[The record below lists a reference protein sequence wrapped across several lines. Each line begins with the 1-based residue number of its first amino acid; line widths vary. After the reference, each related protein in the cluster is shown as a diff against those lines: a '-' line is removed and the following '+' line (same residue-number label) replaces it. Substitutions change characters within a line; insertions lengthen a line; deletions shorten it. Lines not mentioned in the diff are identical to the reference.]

1 MHSRKSFLLN
11 NNEIWVKKAIQIFK
25 LLWEASWEQVWEFV
39 GLYLLNILKSEFG
52 GKNNRLYRDDS
63 LNYFENKSGSKLDK
77 IKKR

>member
-25 LLWEASWEQVWEFV
+25 LLLEASWEQVWEFV

-63 LNYFENKSGSKLDK
+63 LNYFENKSGSKLEK

>member
-63 LNYFENKSGSKLDK
+63 LNYFENKSGSKLEK